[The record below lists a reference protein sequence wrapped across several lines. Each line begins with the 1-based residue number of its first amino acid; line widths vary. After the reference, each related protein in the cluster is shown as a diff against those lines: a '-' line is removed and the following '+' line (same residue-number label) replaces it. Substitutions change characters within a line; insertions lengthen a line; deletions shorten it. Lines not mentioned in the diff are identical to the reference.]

1 MSIIKTNEEFV
12 RRIYALLVKEG
23 INNAWS
29 IACDI
34 VMTKEMKNEGA

>member
-12 RRIYALLVKEG
+12 RRMYALLVKEG
-23 INNAWS
+23 SNDAWS

-34 VMTKEMKNEGA
+34 AMTKEMKN